1 MTLKNKF
8 LLCICSILEQNLM
21 AYARQMFFLALLYD
35 QKITSRSEKAKM
47 FLEILGNVEL
57 RESTFKVKTLQ
68 KRCINYP
75 PALPADFF
83 LLSPFCFKGRH
94 HTVFLSVPKN
104 DSTVK
109 LDYEYF
115 STLWTCTFQQSIL
128 CT

>member
-1 MTLKNKF
+1 
-8 LLCICSILEQNLM
+8 M

-83 LLSPFCFKGRH
+83 LSPFCFKGRH
-94 HTVFLSVPKN
+94 PTVFLSVPQN
-104 DSTVK
+104 DSNSKVG
-109 LDYEYF
+109 LRGF
-115 STLWTCTFQQSIL
+115 
-128 CT
+128 